1 MSSLSAAVARGAARA
16 GDEPDGGA
24 ALVVQHTTQGMQFG
38 IDAFS
43 CVAAARARSD
53 DRKPRWE
60 LGPRFEGLRGV
71 GAGLHLLSFAP
82 RGDGAGREGVFVA
95 CAAGDVLLKA
105 WDAANERAGGVSVS
119 FRLYI
124 TQP

>member
-1 MSSLSAAVARGAARA
+1 MRRRR
-16 GDEPDGGA
+16 
-24 ALVVQHTTQGMQFG
+24 
-38 IDAFS
+38 
-43 CVAAARARSD
+43 ARARSD
-53 DRKPRWE
+53 DREPRWE

-105 WDAANERAGGVSVS
+105 WDAANERAGGVSLS
-119 FRLYI
+119 FLFDI
-124 TQP
+124 TRP